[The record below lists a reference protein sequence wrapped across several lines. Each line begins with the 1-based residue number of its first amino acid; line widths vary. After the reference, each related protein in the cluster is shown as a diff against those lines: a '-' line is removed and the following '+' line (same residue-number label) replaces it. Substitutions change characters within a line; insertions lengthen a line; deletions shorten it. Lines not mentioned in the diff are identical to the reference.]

1 MSACVRSHQ
10 SVLACASVGL
20 KFCKSVHTCR
30 ILRPSFFSVPKA
42 ERRNVYLSE
51 VKKKN
56 TKLLERQISPHFSSV
71 HLFHSSYSSPHLIWN
86 LSDENL
92 PVSVLGSYK
101 QFSTHKNVHWWG
113 CWDIYRNFIMRL
125 RSSIHDSRVAAREIG
140 WTAGWSGTYNPSVGG
155 ASVSMGYVLTAC
167 DSKLNSSEKRSK
179 RSFSDSSLFGE
190 WRKRGITLT
199 N

>member
-1 MSACVRSHQ
+1 
-10 SVLACASVGL
+10 
-20 KFCKSVHTCR
+20 
-30 ILRPSFFSVPKA
+30 
-42 ERRNVYLSE
+42 
-51 VKKKN
+51 
-56 TKLLERQISPHFSSV
+56 
-71 HLFHSSYSSPHLIWN
+71 
-86 LSDENL
+86 
-92 PVSVLGSYK
+92 
-101 QFSTHKNVHWWG
+101 
-113 CWDIYRNFIMRL
+113 MRL